1 MLVGHD
7 NLRSVP
13 SGLINNV
20 GGVTVNDPALAAVPP
35 GVVTESF
42 PVVAPAGTVV
52 VTAVAAEDRQTPRR
66 VANMCAELFA
76 GMTIDASKVIK
87 PLRSEDHDEIVLIR
101 DIPFQSVCE
110 HHLLPFIGKAHVAY
124 IPDGARVTGISKL
137 ARVVDIHAKKLQVQ
151 ERLTT
156 AIAETIVN
164 ALRPKGVMVV
174 IEAEHLCMS
183 MRGVKKPGAV
193 TVTSV
198 VRGIFREN
206 IATRTEAM
214 SLIRASK

>member
-1 MLVGHD
+1 MDRRKIERAIKLFLEGIGEQPD
-7 NLRSVP
+7 RPGLR
-13 SGLINNV
+13 
-20 GGVTVNDPALAAVPP
+20 
-35 GVVTESF
+35 
-42 PVVAPAGTVV
+42 
-52 VTAVAAEDRQTPRR
+52 RTPRR
-66 VANMCAELFA
+66 VANMCAELYA
-76 GMTIDASKVIK
+76 GMTINPSKIIT

-101 DIPFQSVCE
+101 DISFASVCE

-137 ARVVDIHAKKLQVQ
+137 ARVVDVLAKKLQVQ

-156 AIAETIVN
+156 SIAETIVK

-174 IEAEHLCMS
+174 IEAEHLCMT

>member
-1 MLVGHD
+1 M
-7 NLRSVP
+7 
-13 SGLINNV
+13 
-20 GGVTVNDPALAAVPP
+20 DPKKIERAVKLFLEGIGEQPNRP
-35 GVVTESF
+35 GI
-42 PVVAPAGTVV
+42 
-52 VTAVAAEDRQTPRR
+52 RQTPRR
-66 VANMCAELFA
+66 VANMCSELYA

-156 AIAETIVN
+156 AIAETIVI

-174 IEAEHLCMS
+174 IEAEHLCMT

-206 IATRTEAM
+206 IATRAEAM